1 MSRQV
6 DKIGHG
12 ITEARHVNYDN
23 IAAAA
28 TTDIVNAQNLANA
41 DHTVAAQPD
50 VPRNMIVT
58 IVDTTGSIVAG
69 DIDIFGKDVHGDD
82 VSENFDISA
91 GAGTYVGSVAF
102 AYVERVTGSG
112 ITVLD
117 GGGDETCSVGSGTK
131 IGLPLAPGGKLLE
144 VYKACLGGAVEAVGT
159 VDKTYCT
166 IIPTTLPD
174 NSRDYDFWYLGQI
187 QFGSF

>member
-1 MSRQV
+1 MGRQV
-6 DKIGHG
+6 EKIGNG

-41 DHTVAAQPD
+41 DHTIAAQPD

-69 DIDIFGKDVHGDD
+69 DVDIFGKDVNGDD

-91 GAGTYVGSVAF
+91 GAGTYVGNVAF
-102 AYVERVTGSG
+102 AYVERATGSG

-117 GGGDETCSVGSGTK
+117 GAGDETLSVGSGTK
-131 IGLPLAPGGKLLE
+131 IGLPSAPGGILLE
-144 VYKACLGGAVEAVGT
+144 VYKACLGGANEAVGT
-159 VDKTYCT
+159 VDKTYGT

-174 NSRDYDFWYLGQI
+174 NSRDYDFWYLCQI